1 MDSGARVGD
10 SAGMTTSRDLLELI
24 ADFVEA
30 RSGDG
35 SSADELQAIAQRFD
49 VALTEAVIDR
59 ASVQNEA

>member
-1 MDSGARVGD
+1 
-10 SAGMTTSRDLLELI
+10 MTTSRDLLELI

>member
-1 MDSGARVGD
+1 
-10 SAGMTTSRDLLELI
+10 MTTSRDLLELI

-35 SSADELQAIAQRFD
+35 ASPDDLQAIAQRFD